1 MAAMSSQGVLRVI
14 SSHKNTYGCPITM
27 SGEAQENGGKER
39 GGRGRT
45 PNEKTSDFSLY
56 SFVVMLSGLIHLTA
70 PILLLVES
78 LLIEVFITR
87 DKPRS
92 DILPVKSCPTNTFRA
107 AISRWMTY
115 GKRSNSQPFW
125 QRVVGCGSRELKRT
139 FSEWRWR
146 IPQAASR
153 ASFTSILKGRS
164 FFFRISRS

>member
-14 SSHKNTYGCPITM
+14 SSHKN
-27 SGEAQENGGKER
+27 
-39 GGRGRT
+39 T

-78 LLIEVFITR
+78 MLIEVFITR

-107 AISRWMTY
+107 AISRWMT
-115 GKRSNSQPFW
+115 
-125 QRVVGCGSRELKRT
+125 